1 MPEEKT
7 MVEEAGAVTAEEK
20 TGEQGNNGE
29 VEAVEPEKKYT
40 DDDVDKIVA
49 RKIAAERKKM
59 SKMFNDGL
67 QEELEAREKD
77 LLRRELRMDVKERL
91 KVDGHPVELADLMN
105 YNSKEDCEKSYNKVM
120 EVLGI
125 VSRIEAEEKARGI
138 TPKAY
143 SSPDGPNFRQAFA
156 PPKSNR

>member
-1 MPEEKT
+1 MPEERT

-20 TGEQGNNGE
+20 TGEQGNNRE

-40 DDDVDKIVA
+40 DDDVNKIVA

-77 LLRRELRMDVKERL
+77 LLRRELRMDIQERF
-91 KVDGHPVELADLMN
+91 
-105 YNSKEDCEKSYNKVM
+105 
-120 EVLGI
+120 I
-125 VSRIEAEEKARGI
+125 AEGKPLQQESICNG
-138 TPKAY
+138 
-143 SSPDGPNFRQAFA
+143 
-156 PPKSNR
+156 